1 MKDSEITELF
11 WRHDEKAIDE
21 LSKKYENILLKLAF
35 NILGN
40 REDCEECVNDT
51 YLKLW
56 NLIPPNKPRSIKAY
70 SFKIIRNLALNRYQK
85 TIAGKRNNN
94 MTVLLSELEDCI
106 PSTSDFF
113 EEDNCNTLVIAIND
127 YLYTLDREKQTL
139 FVRRYFYAESSK
151 KIAEDLNIP
160 ENRINV
166 ILFRI
171 RQDLKKHLNNKGVKF

>member
-11 WRHDEKAIDE
+11 WRRDERAIEE

-56 NLIPPNKPRSIKAY
+56 NLIPPNKPQSIKAY

-85 TIAGKRNNN
+85 AIAGKRNSN

-106 PSTSDFF
+106 PSSSVFF
-113 EEDNCNTLVIAIND
+113 EEENYKTLAMEINT
-127 YLYTLDREKQTL
+127 YLYTLDKEKQTL

-151 KIAEDLNIP
+151 KISEDLHIS

-166 ILFRI
+166 TLFRI
-171 RQDLKKHLNNKGVKF
+171 RQDLKKYLNNKGVKF